1 MEFSSKVDVDAPA
14 EYIFECLSD
23 FQSFEKAALRRGA
36 DVQRVDSQQALGVG
50 ATWDVAFNFRGKK
63 RTITVEMTE
72 CTPPELASYDAKGQ
86 GVEATMRIELVPMS
100 KTRTRMT
107 TSVTMTAKTMPAR
120 LLLQSAKLAKGQVTK
135 RFDGMMED
143 FGRQLSQRYSQL
155 A

>member
-36 DVQRVDSQQALGVG
+36 DVQRVDSLETLGVG

-63 RTITVEMTE
+63 RDISVKMTE
-72 CTPPELASYDAKGQ
+72 YLKPELACYEAKGQ
-86 GVEATMRIELVPMS
+86 GIEAIMRIELVPMS
-100 KTRTRMT
+100 KSRTRMT

-135 RFDGMMED
+135 RFDWMMDD